1 MLTAFVI
8 WMGYIV
14 SRLSGGLA
22 FAGVLAFAIYTSE
35 TWTQGILLGLLL
47 CLGVFVTGLFAALAS
62 AVILRAWRGFRRD
75 DSSNNLS

>member
-35 TWTQGILLGLLL
+35 TWTQGILQGLMLCSAVFVLGLLVAL
-47 CLGVFVTGLFAALAS
+47 LSRVLVGNRTKETG
-62 AVILRAWRGFRRD
+62 
-75 DSSNNLS
+75 

>member
-35 TWTQGILLGLLL
+35 TWAQGILQGLLM
-47 CLGVFVTGLFAALAS
+47 CLGMIGLGIATAYSVFLFKKVVEVGRS
-62 AVILRAWRGFRRD
+62 E
-75 DSSNNLS
+75 

>member
-22 FAGVLAFAIYTSE
+22 FAGVLAFSIYTSE
-35 TWTQGILLGLLL
+35 TWTQGILRGLLTWFVL
-47 CLGVFVTGLFAALAS
+47 VLFGIGVAFLVVFFKKVLGVLKFE
-62 AVILRAWRGFRRD
+62 
-75 DSSNNLS
+75 

>member
-35 TWTQGILLGLLL
+35 TWTQGILQGLIL
-47 CLGVFVTGLFAALAS
+47 CLGVFVTGVFAALSS
-62 AVILRAWRGFRRD
+62 AVIMRGWKDIKRGG
-75 DSSNNLS
+75 S

>member
-35 TWTQGILLGLLL
+35 TWTQGILRGLLM
-47 CLGVFVTGLFAALAS
+47 CLATFLLGILVACLSAIASKAL
-62 AVILRAWRGFRRD
+62 RR
-75 DSSNNLS
+75 SRS

>member
-35 TWTQGILLGLLL
+35 TWTQGIIQGLLMFVGVFAL
-47 CLGVFVTGLFAALAS
+47 GIMVAWSSTVFRKGLGVDRVE
-62 AVILRAWRGFRRD
+62 
-75 DSSNNLS
+75 